1 MGRAVSP
8 PCCSIWGQTTVE
20 VLKTM
25 VTSFKRSM
33 HTLLHSVP
41 WPFSRLPLTHAS
53 TGDSWT
59 LTGKFGP
66 VSWGITAPLS
76 WVLVHK
82 RFCVCPPRPWV
93 MLKIHQARLRQY
105 MNHALSDVQAGFR
118 KDRGTRDQITN
129 ICWIIKKGRKL
140 QKNIY
145 FCFIDYTKA
154 FDCVD
159 HNKLENSSTDGIQD
173 HLTCLLRNL
182 NAGQEATVRTGH
194 GKTDWFQ
201 IGKGVC
207 QSCILSLC
215 LFNLYAAYIM
225 RVPAWMKHKLESRF
239 FGEISITSD
248 IQMTTPL
255 CQKAKKN

>member
-154 FDCVD
+154 FNSVITANCGKFFKRWGYQTTLPASWETWMQVKRQQLELDMEKQTGS
-159 HNKLENSSTDGIQD
+159 KLGKEYVKAVYCHSAYSTYMQHTSWECQPGWSISWNQD
-173 HLTCLLRNL
+173 FSEKY
-182 NAGQEATVRTGH
+182 Q
-194 GKTDWFQ
+194 
-201 IGKGVC
+201 
-207 QSCILSLC
+207 
-215 LFNLYAAYIM
+215 
-225 RVPAWMKHKLESRF
+225 
-239 FGEISITSD
+239 
-248 IQMTTPL
+248 
-255 CQKAKKN
+255 

>member
-118 KDRGTRDQITN
+118 KGRTGDQITS
-129 ICWIIKKGRKL
+129 ICLIIEKAKEFQKK
-140 QKNIY
+140 IY
-145 FCFIDYTKA
+145 FCFIDHTKVL
-154 FDCVD
+154 DCVD
-159 HNKLENSSTDGIQD
+159 HNKLWKIVEEIILDY
-173 HLTCLLRNL
+173 LTCLLRNL
-182 NAGQEATVRTGH
+182 NTGQEATVRTTYGT
-194 GKTDWFQ
+194 KD
-201 IGKGVC
+201 
-207 QSCILSLC
+207 
-215 LFNLYAAYIM
+215 
-225 RVPAWMKHKLESRF
+225 
-239 FGEISITSD
+239 
-248 IQMTTPL
+248 
-255 CQKAKKN
+255 